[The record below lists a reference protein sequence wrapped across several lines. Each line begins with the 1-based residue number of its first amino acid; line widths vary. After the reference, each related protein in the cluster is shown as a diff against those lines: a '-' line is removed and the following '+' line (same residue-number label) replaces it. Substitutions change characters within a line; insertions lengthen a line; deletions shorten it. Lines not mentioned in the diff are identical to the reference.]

1 MQVRFTVLGEPKGK
15 GRPRATVSGGYAK
28 VYTPKDTVMYE
39 NLVRLEYRQQC
50 GDYMFPEG
58 AVLDMRIAAF
68 YSIPKSASKKKRRQ
82 MEEGNIRPVKKPDMD
97 NVVKSIADSLNGV
110 AYRDDTQ
117 IVDCAVRKFY
127 SDKPRVVITIKE
139 IEKNE

>member
-15 GRPRATVSGGYAK
+15 GRPRATVRGGFAK
-28 VYTPKDTVMYE
+28 VYTPKDTVVYE
-39 NLVRLEYRQQC
+39 NLVRMEYRQQC

-68 YSIPKSASKKKRRQ
+68 YSIPKSASKKKRKQ
-82 MEEGNIRPVKKPDMD
+82 MEDGSIRPVKKPDMD

-139 IEKNE
+139 I

>member
-68 YSIPKSASKKKRRQ
+68 YSIPKSASKKKRKQ
-82 MEEGNIRPVKKPDMD
+82 MEDGSIRPVKKPDMD

>member
-15 GRPRATVSGGYAK
+15 GRPRATVRGGFAK

-58 AVLDMRIAAF
+58 SVLDMRIAAF

-139 IEKNE
+139 I

>member
-1 MQVRFTVLGEPKGK
+1 M
-15 GRPRATVSGGYAK
+15 
-28 VYTPKDTVMYE
+28 YTPKDTVMYE

-68 YSIPKSASKKKRRQ
+68 YSIPKSASKKKRKQ
-82 MEEGNIRPVKKPDMD
+82 MEDGSIRPVKKPDMD

-139 IEKNE
+139 I

>member
-15 GRPRATVSGGYAK
+15 GRPRATVRGGFAK

-68 YSIPKSASKKKRRQ
+68 YSIPKSASKKKRKQ
-82 MEEGNIRPVKKPDMD
+82 MEDGSIRPVKKPDMD

-139 IEKNE
+139 I

>member
-68 YSIPKSASKKKRRQ
+68 YSIPKSASKKKRKQ
-82 MEEGNIRPVKKPDMD
+82 MEDGSIRPVKKPDMD

-139 IEKNE
+139 I